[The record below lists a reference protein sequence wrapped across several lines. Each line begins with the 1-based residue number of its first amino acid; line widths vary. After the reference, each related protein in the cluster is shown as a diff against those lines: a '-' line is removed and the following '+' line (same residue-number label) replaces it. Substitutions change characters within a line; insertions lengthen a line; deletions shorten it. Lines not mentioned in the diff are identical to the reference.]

1 MDYLERHKTDIGPVL
16 REMCYFHN
24 LGIPLRSPDEQLWA
38 YCKSKIDFHKHSE
51 LKRAQRHLTRK
62 QWQHYAKEG
71 YEYMENLSKALLVQ
85 ILYLRPA
92 RRTKKRKLSEEDE
105 KLGEE
110 LGEKLGEE
118 LDEELQARQLE
129 RLSGLFSRSAWRRD
143 RALLGK

>member
-1 MDYLERHKTDIGPVL
+1 
-16 REMCYFHN
+16 
-24 LGIPLRSPDEQLWA
+24 
-38 YCKSKIDFHKHSE
+38 
-51 LKRAQRHLTRK
+51 
-62 QWQHYAKEG
+62 
-71 YEYMENLSKALLVQ
+71 VQ

-129 RLSGLFSRSAWRRD
+129 RLSGLFSRSAWRRN